1 MGRVILKEMKPS
13 RGTAL
18 YGLVLEGGQSTRMG
32 KDKAFLH
39 YHGLPQRDYVFQLL
53 EKFCDRVFHSVNSK
67 ALPGDNM
74 IKDEYLLQGP
84 LNGILSAFN
93 YRTDVAWITVPVD
106 MPFVDESTIQ
116 FLLDHRDTTKVAT
129 CFYDSDGKL
138 PEPLLT
144 IWEPASAVL
153 LKAFY
158 ENGKSS
164 PREFLTTANS
174 KLVTAPDQKALKN
187 FNTPEDFD
195 EFPGIQ

>member
-1 MGRVILKEMKPS
+1 MNPNRAIP
-13 RGTAL
+13 L

-32 KDKAFLH
+32 KDKAFLQ
-39 YHGLPQRDYVFQLL
+39 YHGQPQRDYVFRLL
-53 EKFCDRVFHSVNSK
+53 EKFCDRVYHSVNSQ
-67 ALPGDNM
+67 ASTAEHT
-74 IKDEYLLQGP
+74 IKDGYPLQGP
-84 LNGILSAFN
+84 LNGILSAFK
-93 YRTDVAWITVPVD
+93 YRSDVAWITVPVD
-106 MPFVDESTIQ
+106 MPLVDESTIQ
-116 FLLDHRDTTKVAT
+116 FLLDHRDTTRVAT

-187 FNTPEDFD
+187 INKPEDFD
-195 EFPGIQ
+195 EFSGLK